1 MYSFEGEYRKRPQ
14 QSLGGASKKVGLD
27 DLLRKSALR
36 RQNREESRRQ
46 EEAALKIKAYGRG
59 FLSRRRLARELR
71 QKFDTTSRVSSDLGP
86 LLSSIPLF
94 YDVQVDTERLA
105 WLSHQV
111 LLRKDEVAGQADD
124 PVWRLRIRRL
134 LALNV
139 VSLQRPG
146 FPTATALRL
155 LEVLGSIEAYPPLL
169 PGLPVGGGA
178 SCPAAFMVAA
188 SVVPSGTPVQPV
200 FYAVELFDCSSGTQ
214 LRFGATCS
222 EMAAFSPSAFYG
234 GNSEAFSESEDDFS
248 DEDNYVAPSNIEES
262 DSTEA
267 SEEKNEDGRDGGNN
281 QNNTGPRETDWTAYL
296 DNLPDFDPLPF
307 TVPNPGSQVVT
318 PQAQAMVDLLLLP
331 LVKPVADGPECKD
344 YQREIITCLLRGVL
358 GDCPQVVRVVLP
370 ELATRWPY
378 PGEPLLRAVLSL
390 EPSPWLFQALLR
402 LSSPAE
408 PLFIAAAAH
417 LSPCLTHKT
426 EKSSYEDLDAD
437 ELSPVDEIWSGD
449 GYSSSSSLADEALED
464 FLEAALSSREN
475 LPALCQLGWALLQ
488 RRPLALHHFRLLY
501 TLAFRPQFLRQ
512 LWEALKDVR
521 VPSLFVPGGTSV
533 MQLLSSGICPPDN
546 WAEPFSSQLNLFCSL
561 LAHLLL
567 TLHDIEFYESPAGDP
582 MPFSLDEL
590 VLLIAQLRELC
601 LGLLELCFPDT
612 RTSLTPQQLKYLKTL
627 WRPMFECVVS
637 LLRQLY
643 SRDSRRPFCPD
654 GHWVSPRSAVLP
666 ERVANWN
673 LEIQRLP
680 TCGAAGLT
688 RKQLEESG
696 PPLTTSELRGAAILQ
711 EMPFAVPFL
720 SQAKILQ
727 SLIAR
732 DKSENHR
739 QSDFMLGPQI
749 EVIVRRN
756 YIYEDAFKK
765 LSGEPNLRLRLRVQL
780 VNVAG
785 LEEAGIDGGGLLREF
800 LAELMKTAF
809 DENRGLFR
817 CTHDDR
823 HLYPNPAVAE
833 LPDYADG
840 RAKRHYAFVGRL
852 LGKALYEGMLVE
864 LPLAHFFLAKLVVPG
879 RGDLDLH
886 HLASLEPLVYRN
898 LFFLKTYE
906 GDVTDLGLDF
916 TVMRCQLGNS
926 IVEELKPNGTAI
938 TVTSANRIEYMHL
951 LADHLLNAQ
960 LRQQCLAFR
969 QGLEELLPSHW
980 LRLFA
985 PHELQVLVS
994 GAESPIDLIDLREHT
1009 HYEGG
1014 YNPMH
1019 PVVKAFWHV
1028 VEDFDE
1034 RQRRLLLKFVTSCSR
1049 PPLLGFKDLVPQFC
1063 IHSAGSEPG
1072 RLPTASTCMNLLK
1085 LPEIA
1090 DEAQLREK
1098 LLYAIESGAGFELS

>member
-155 LEVLGSIEAYPPLL
+155 LEVLGSVEAYHRSFRGCL
-169 PGLPVGGGA
+169 
-178 SCPAAFMVAA
+178 SEEERAA
-188 SVVPSGTPVQPV
+188 
-200 FYAVELFDCSSGTQ
+200 Q
-214 LRFGATCS
+214 LRSWLQLLWFHLARRCNLFEHLCKLLEPRIPDPG
-222 EMAAFSPSAFYG
+222 PK
-234 GNSEAFSESEDDFS
+234 
-248 DEDNYVAPSNIEES
+248 EE
-262 DSTEA
+262 
-267 SEEKNEDGRDGGNN
+267 GM
-281 QNNTGPRETDWTAYL
+281 P
-296 DNLPDFDPLPF
+296 
-307 TVPNPGSQVVT
+307 QVVT

-464 FLEAALSSREN
+464 VLQQLNASSTVNTFLEAALSSREN

-711 EMPFAVPFL
+711 EMPFAVPFPVRVR
-720 SQAKILQ
+720 ILQ

-926 IVEELKPNGTAI
+926 IVEELKPNGAAI

>member
-1 MYSFEGEYRKRPQ
+1 MYSFDGEFRKRPQ

-71 QKFDTTSRVSSDLGP
+71 QKFDTTSRVSSDLG
-86 LLSSIPLF
+86 LLLCVLPHF
-94 YDVQVDTERLA
+94 YDAQVDAERLA

-139 VSLQRPG
+139 MSLQRPG
-146 FPTATALRL
+146 FPTARALRL
-155 LEVLGSIEAYPPLL
+155 LEVLGSAEAYHHCFRGCL
-169 PGLPVGGGA
+169 
-178 SCPAAFMVAA
+178 
-188 SVVPSGTPVQPV
+188 
-200 FYAVELFDCSSGTQ
+200 
-214 LRFGATCS
+214 
-222 EMAAFSPSAFYG
+222 
-234 GNSEAFSESEDDFS
+234 
-248 DEDNYVAPSNIEES
+248 
-262 DSTEA
+262 
-267 SEEKNEDGRDGGNN
+267 SEEERAVRLRSWLQQLWFHLARRCSLFLHLYNLLEPWIPDP
-281 QNNTGPRETDWTAYL
+281 GPKEEGM
-296 DNLPDFDPLPF
+296 P
-307 TVPNPGSQVVT
+307 QVVT
-318 PQAQAMVDLLLLP
+318 PKAQAMVDLLLLP
-331 LVKPVADGPECKD
+331 LVKPVADGPECGD
-344 YQREIITCLLRGVL
+344 YQREIIACLLTGVL

-370 ELATRWPY
+370 ALATRWPY

-417 LSPCLTHKT
+417 LSPCLTHKAD
-426 EKSSYEDLDAD
+426 KSSYEDLDTD

-449 GYSSSSSLADEALED
+449 GYSSSTSLADEALED
-464 FLEAALSSREN
+464 VLQQLNAPSTVNTFLEAALSSREN
-475 LPALCQLGWALLQ
+475 LPALCQLGWALVQ

-521 VPSLFVPGGTSV
+521 APSLFVPGGTPV

-567 TLHDIEFYESPAGDP
+567 TLHDVEFYESSASDP

-612 RTSLTPQQLKYLKTL
+612 RTSLTPQQLQYLKTL

-654 GHWVSPRSAVLP
+654 GHWVSPRTTVCP
-666 ERVANWN
+666 DRVPNWN
-673 LEIQRLP
+673 LEMQRLP
-680 TCGAAGLT
+680 TCGAAALT

-696 PPLTTSELRGAAILQ
+696 PPLTTNELRSAAILQ
-711 EMPFAVPFL
+711 EMPFAVPFPVRVRV
-720 SQAKILQ
+720 LQ

-732 DKSENHR
+732 DKSENNR
-739 QSDFMLGPQI
+739 EQSHFMMGPQI
-749 EVIVRRN
+749 EVIVRRD
-756 YIYEDAFKK
+756 YIYEDAFDK

-823 HLYPNPAVAE
+823 HLYPNPAVAQ

-840 RAKRHYAFVGRL
+840 RAARHYAFVGRL

-864 LPLAHFFLAKLVVPG
+864 LPLAHFFLAKLVAPG

-898 LFFLKTYE
+898 LFFLKSYE
-906 GDVTDLGLDF
+906 GDVADLGLDF
-916 TVMRCQLGNS
+916 TVMTCQLGNS
-926 IVEELKPNGTAI
+926 IVEELKPNGAAI
-938 TVTSANRIEYMHL
+938 PVTSANRIEYMHL

-969 QGLEELLPSHW
+969 QGLEELLPGHW

-994 GAESPIDLIDLREHT
+994 GAQSPVDLDDLRAHT

-1014 YNPMH
+1014 YNPTH
-1019 PVVKAFWHV
+1019 PVVQAFWRV
-1028 VEDFDE
+1028 VEGFDE
-1034 RQRRLLLKFVTSCSR
+1034 HQRRLLLKFVTSCSR

-1063 IHSAGSEPG
+1063 IHSAGPEPG

-1085 LPEIA
+1085 LPEIT

>member
-155 LEVLGSIEAYPPLL
+155 LEVLGSIEAYHRSFRGCL
-169 PGLPVGGGA
+169 
-178 SCPAAFMVAA
+178 SEEERAA
-188 SVVPSGTPVQPV
+188 
-200 FYAVELFDCSSGTQ
+200 Q
-214 LRFGATCS
+214 LRSWLQLLWFHLARRCNLFEHLCKLLEPRIPDPG
-222 EMAAFSPSAFYG
+222 PK
-234 GNSEAFSESEDDFS
+234 
-248 DEDNYVAPSNIEES
+248 EE
-262 DSTEA
+262 
-267 SEEKNEDGRDGGNN
+267 GM
-281 QNNTGPRETDWTAYL
+281 P
-296 DNLPDFDPLPF
+296 
-307 TVPNPGSQVVT
+307 QVVT

-464 FLEAALSSREN
+464 VLQQLNASSTVNTFLEAALSSREN

-711 EMPFAVPFL
+711 EMPFAVPFPVRVR
-720 SQAKILQ
+720 ILQ

-840 RAKRHYAFVGRL
+840 RSATTPSSAVCSARLFMRACWWSCPWRTFFWPNLRGRRDRPRAGL
-852 LGKALYEGMLVE
+852 HSNEMPAGQQHSRGAEAQRYRNNGDVSKPHRVHAPACGPFAQRTAAATVPRIPTGLGGATAQ
-864 LPLAHFFLAKLVVPG
+864 PLAAPVRTARTPG
-879 RGDLDLH
+879 AGVRPSGTLWRTSTN
-886 HLASLEPLVYRN
+886 ASDAS
-898 LFFLKTYE
+898 F
-906 GDVTDLGLDF
+906 
-916 TVMRCQLGNS
+916 
-926 IVEELKPNGTAI
+926 
-938 TVTSANRIEYMHL
+938 
-951 LADHLLNAQ
+951 
-960 LRQQCLAFR
+960 
-969 QGLEELLPSHW
+969 
-980 LRLFA
+980 
-985 PHELQVLVS
+985 
-994 GAESPIDLIDLREHT
+994 
-1009 HYEGG
+1009 
-1014 YNPMH
+1014 
-1019 PVVKAFWHV
+1019 
-1028 VEDFDE
+1028 
-1034 RQRRLLLKFVTSCSR
+1034 LKFVTSCSR

>member
-1 MYSFEGEYRKRPQ
+1 MYSFEGEFRKRPQ

-36 RQNREESRRQ
+36 RQNREECRRQ
-46 EEAALKIKAYGRG
+46 EEAALKIKAFARG
-59 FLSRRRLARELR
+59 FLSRQRLAHELR
-71 QKFDTTSRVSSDLGP
+71 QGFDANSRVSSDLGP
-86 LLSSIPLF
+86 LLRSLPLF
-94 YDVQVDTERLA
+94 YNANLDMERLA

-111 LLRKDEVAGQADD
+111 LLRKDEVASQADD

-139 VSLQRPG
+139 TSLLRPG
-146 FPTATALRL
+146 FPTVPALRL
-155 LEVLGSIEAYPPLL
+155 LEVLGAANAYH
-169 PGLPVGGGA
+169 G
-178 SCPAAFMVAA
+178 CFR
-188 SVVPSGTPVQPV
+188 GTPLEEEWATQVRSWLQHLWLHL
-200 FYAVELFDCSSGTQ
+200 ARQCNLFAHLHRLLEPRIPDPG
-214 LRFGATCS
+214 
-222 EMAAFSPSAFYG
+222 PK
-234 GNSEAFSESEDDFS
+234 
-248 DEDNYVAPSNIEES
+248 EE
-262 DSTEA
+262 
-267 SEEKNEDGRDGGNN
+267 G
-281 QNNTGPRETDWTAYL
+281 
-296 DNLPDFDPLPF
+296 
-307 TVPNPGSQVVT
+307 VPQVVT
-318 PQAQAMVDLLLLP
+318 PQAQAMIDLLLQP
-331 LVKPVADGPECKD
+331 LGKPVADGLECGD
-344 YQREIITCLLRGVL
+344 YQREIISCLLKGLL

-370 ELATRWPY
+370 ALASRWPY
-378 PGEPLLRAVLSL
+378 PGEPLLQAILGLR
-390 EPSPWLFQALLR
+390 PSPWLFQALLR

-417 LSPCLTHKT
+417 LSPCLAHKV
-426 EKSSYEDLDAD
+426 ERSSREDLEAD
-437 ELSPVDEIWSGD
+437 ELSQADEAWSG
-449 GYSSSSSLADEALED
+449 GGGSSSTSLADEALED
-464 FLEAALSSREN
+464 VLEQLNVPATVNTFLEAAASSREN
-475 LPALCQLGWALLQ
+475 LPALCQLCWALVQ

-512 LWEALKDVR
+512 LWVALKDVR
-521 VPSLFVPGGTSV
+521 APSLFVPGGTPV

-561 LAHLLL
+561 LAHLLP
-567 TLHDIEFYESPAGDP
+567 TLHDVEFYESPAGDP

-590 VLLIAQLRELC
+590 VSLIAQLRELC

-612 RTSLTPQQLKYLKTL
+612 RTGLTPQQLQYLKTL

-643 SRDSRRPFCPD
+643 ARDSRRPFCPD
-654 GHWVSPRSAVLP
+654 GHWVSPRTAICP
-666 ERVANWN
+666 DRVPGWN

-680 TCGAAGLT
+680 TCGAAALT
-688 RKQLEESG
+688 RKQLEEGG
-696 PPLTTSELRGAAILQ
+696 PPLTTTELRSAAILQ
-711 EMPFAVPFL
+711 EMPFAVPFP
-720 SQAKILQ
+720 IRVRVLQ

-732 DKSENHR
+732 DKSENNR
-739 QSDFMLGPQI
+739 EQSHFLLGPQI
-749 EVIVRRN
+749 EVMVRRD
-756 YIYEDAFKK
+756 YIYEDAFEK

-809 DENRGLFR
+809 DANRGLFR
-817 CTHDDR
+817 CTHDR
-823 HLYPNPAVAE
+823 RLYPNPAVGQ

-840 RAKRHYAFVGRL
+840 RAARHYSFVGRL

-864 LPLAHFFLAKLVVPG
+864 LPMAHFFLAKLVASG
-879 RGDLDLH
+879 RGDLGLH

-898 LFFLKTYE
+898 LFFLKSYK
-906 GDVTDLGLDF
+906 GDVADLGLDF
-916 TVMRCQLGNS
+916 TVVTSQLGNS
-926 IVEELKPNGTAI
+926 TVEELKPNGATIPVTA
-938 TVTSANRIEYMHL
+938 ANRIEYMHL

-969 QGLEELLPSHW
+969 QGLEELLPGHW

-985 PHELQVLVS
+985 PHELQVLIS
-994 GAESPIDLIDLREHT
+994 GAQSPVDLEDLREHT

-1014 YNPMH
+1014 YSATH
-1019 PVVKAFWHV
+1019 PVVQAFWRV
-1028 VEDFDE
+1028 LASFDE

-1063 IHSAGSEPG
+1063 IHSAGPEPG

-1085 LPEIA
+1085 LPEIT